1 MFGRYTT
8 GPESSAE
15 NSRSS
20 VAAPRRAILAAMPV
34 IDLRSDTVTRPSP
47 EMRRA
52 MAEAEV
58 GDDVLG
64 DDPTVNALEER
75 AADLLGKEAAVFVS
89 SGTQGNLVAQL
100 AHLARGMETIAGSQ
114 SHIVVDEAGGHAA
127 LVRTTVRVIREQSD
141 GTLPLDELAGAFRE
155 DDVHDSITG
164 MVALENTHA
173 MSMAQPLSV
182 AYTRAVGDLAHA
194 HGVPLHIDGA
204 RFFNA
209 VVAQGVSA
217 RDLAAAADT
226 VTFCLSKALGCPVG
240 SMLVGS
246 KEFIRRARRARK
258 QVGGGM
264 RQIGVLAACGM
275 IALRDGPTGMIERLA
290 EDHANARRLA
300 EAIAGMDG
308 IVSAGDIAQPAP
320 GRFDPARVTTN
331 FLLFGVERDRGE
343 FLEAVAS
350 RGVWLVGYPHNQ
362 VRAVPHYGVSASDI
376 EKSIQAIAAA
386 LRDTVR
392 RPAGTS
398 GGLPPG
404 TAPASAD
411 AGPASAA
418 VGTSDPHATR
428 PRVAIA
434 H

>member
-1 MFGRYTT
+1 MCRPGRRATT
-8 GPESSAE
+8 GRAGGRTS
-15 NSRSS
+15 
-20 VAAPRRAILAAMPV
+20 RAILAVMSL

-75 AADLLGKEAAVFVS
+75 AAELLGKEAALFVS

-100 AHLARGMETIAGSQ
+100 AHLQRGMETIAGAET
-114 SHIVVDEAGGHAA
+114 HIIVDEAGGHAA
-127 LVRTTVRVIREQSD
+127 LVRTTVRAIPESPD
-141 GTLPLDELAGAFRE
+141 GTLPLEKLAGAFRD
-155 DDVHDSITG
+155 DDVHDPITG

-173 MSMAQPLSV
+173 LAMAQPLSV

-194 HGVPLHIDGA
+194 HGAQLHIDGA

-209 VVAQGVSA
+209 VVALGTTA
-217 RDLAAAADT
+217 RELAGPADS
-226 VTFCLSKALGCPVG
+226 VTFCLSKGLACPVG
-240 SMLVGS
+240 SIVAGS
-246 KEFIRRARRARK
+246 RDFIFRARRARK

-264 RQIGVLAACGM
+264 RQVGVLAACGL

-290 EDHANARRLA
+290 EDHANAQRLA
-300 EAIAGMDG
+300 LAISEMDG
-308 IVSAGDIAQPAP
+308 IVSPGGISQPTP

-331 FLLFGVERDRGE
+331 FMLFRVERDRGE
-343 FLEAVAS
+343 FLEALAA
-350 RGVWLVGYPHNQ
+350 RGVLMVGYPHNM
-362 VRAVPHYGVSASDI
+362 VRAVPHYGISDADVETTINTVSAV
-376 EKSIQAIAAA
+376 
-386 LRDTVR
+386 LREMLRRSSGRPDDTI
-392 RPAGTS
+392 
-398 GGLPPG
+398 
-404 TAPASAD
+404 TAT
-411 AGPASAA
+411 GPL
-418 VGTSDPHATR
+418 DPHAYEPQAAR